1 MPHDF
6 HDPDAEIGFLAALQ
20 LNPALVW
27 SAAPQLRADMFTA
40 ERGEIF
46 TTLVTAAQ
54 AAQADQVLSTLIEGT
69 PANDP
74 LAAATAII
82 VAAKGRV
89 MDAEL
94 ERLGKALN
102 RAQAGGTPID
112 DVLRIFADAVA
123 KAQQLGTAS
132 AGALIPTTD
141 LLAAIV
147 ADAQARAERRAT
159 TGDSIMGLPTGF
171 GRLDDLLN
179 GLEPGLLILAGRPG
193 MGKTTLANL
202 IAANVAATGV
212 PVLYVSYENSR
223 DNLILKHLCRLSGI
237 SETQVRRGLADPVV
251 LGVQARSFGAKAAT
265 LYYTEATAGTTV
277 DTIRAQGRQLRQ
289 RHNSDTMLVIVDYLQ
304 KMAPTAGFDGL
315 RENVGAIA
323 AQLRDLSR
331 DLKAPVLALAS
342 LNRAGYE
349 EGKTPSM
356 ANLKEIGDIEY
367 GADVVMLL
375 SEGKGDGPPMG
386 NGRPVTLRIAKNRGG
401 EAGTDVAL
409 VFRPSTGDFRE
420 QAPFSMVGANGARR

>member
-1 MPHDF
+1 MPQAF
-6 HDPDAEIGFLAALQ
+6 HDPPAETGFLAALQ

-27 SAAPQLRADMFTA
+27 SLAPRLRADMFTD
-40 ERGEIF
+40 ERGAIF
-46 TTLVTAAQ
+46 DTLQTL
-54 AAQADQVLSTLIEGT
+54 AQADQPLPTLVDGA
-69 PANDP
+69 PASDP
-74 LAAATAII
+74 LSAATAII
-82 VAAKGRV
+82 AAAKGRSS
-89 MDAEL
+89 DSAL
-94 ERLGKALN
+94 EQFGKHLN
-102 RAQAGGTPID
+102 RAQSGGMSID
-112 DVLRIFADAVA
+112 DVLRIFAETVA
-123 KAQQLGTAS
+123 KTQQLGTAT

-141 LLAAIV
+141 LLAGIV
-147 ADAQARAERRAT
+147 ADAQARVERRAA
-159 TGDSIMGLPTGF
+159 TGSSIMGLPTGF

-237 SETQVRRGLADPVV
+237 AETQVRRGLADPVV
-251 LGVQARSFGAKAAT
+251 LGVQAQAFGKQAAT
-265 LYYTEATAGTTV
+265 LYYIEATAGTTV
-277 DTIRAQGRQLRQ
+277 EAIRAQGRQLRQ
-289 RHNSDTMLVIVDYLQ
+289 RHNSETMLVIVDYLQ

-331 DLKAPVLALAS
+331 ELNAPVLALAS

-349 EGKTPSM
+349 EGKTPGM
-356 ANLKEIGDIEY
+356 ANLKESGDIEY

-375 SEGKGDGPPMG
+375 SEGKADGPPMG
-386 NGRPVTLRIAKNRGG
+386 NGKPVTLGIAKNRGG

-409 VFRPSTGDFRE
+409 VFKPSTGDFRE
-420 QAPFSMVGANGARR
+420 QAPFSMVGTNGARR

>member
-1 MPHDF
+1 MPHAF

-27 SAAPQLRADMFTA
+27 SLAPQLRPDMFT
-40 ERGEIF
+40 EGRGEIF
-46 TTLVTAAQ
+46 DKLQTF
-54 AAQADQVLSTLIEGT
+54 AQADQPLPTLIDGT
-69 PANDP
+69 PAADP
-74 LAAATAII
+74 LSAAAAILA
-82 VAAKGRV
+82 AAKGRSI
-89 MDAEL
+89 DGEL

-102 RAQAGGTPID
+102 RAQAGGPPID
-112 DVLRIFADAVA
+112 EVLRIFAEAVA
-123 KAQQLGTAS
+123 KAQQLGVATA
-132 AGALIPTTD
+132 GTLIPTPD
-141 LLAAIV
+141 LLGAIV
-147 ADAQARAERRAT
+147 ADAQARAERRAA
-159 TGDSIMGLPTGF
+159 TGSTIMGLPTGF
-171 GRLDDLLN
+171 RRLDELLN

-237 SETQVRRGLADPVV
+237 AETQVRRGLADPVV
-251 LGVQARSFGAKAAT
+251 LGVQAQSFGKEAAT

-277 DTIRAQGRQLRQ
+277 EAIKGLGLQLRR
-289 RHNSDTMLVIVDYLQ
+289 RHNSDTVLVVVDYLQ

-331 DLKAPVLALAS
+331 ELNAPVLALAS
-342 LNRAGYE
+342 LNRAGYGE
-349 EGKTPSM
+349 EGKTPNM
-356 ANLKEIGDIEY
+356 ANLKESGDIEY

-375 SEGKGDGPPMG
+375 SEGKADGPPMG
-386 NGRPVTLRIAKNRGG
+386 TGKPVTLRIAKNRGG
-401 EAGTDVAL
+401 EAGADVAL

-420 QAPFSMVGANGARR
+420 QAPFSMVGTNGARR